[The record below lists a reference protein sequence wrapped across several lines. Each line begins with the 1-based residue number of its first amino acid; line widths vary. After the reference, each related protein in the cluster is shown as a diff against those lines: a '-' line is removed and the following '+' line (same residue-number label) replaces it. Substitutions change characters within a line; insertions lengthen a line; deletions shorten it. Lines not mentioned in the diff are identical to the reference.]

1 MNACLVDPLRCLAV
15 VGEESGEGVSDR
27 DAARIRHMAIHSMI
41 QATADQ
47 KARIANDTKTRRS
60 GELLELREG
69 DLVEFYRKPITKD
82 ASGWHGP
89 AEVVNPSSLQDGV
102 IYVKWQG
109 RFIAVRIQDIRTAL
123 IFATFLMKPTGPIR
137 IFKSE
142 AESQT
147 GHALRVGW
155 LRQGSHW
162 TECQANRTHSIML
175 EVGLYVAAV
184 RMHLQG
190 VIGFRFGAYLHNLPA
205 VSFDDTL
212 LLWWKVGSPNLTE
225 WCHCFLPG
233 NQLLNV
239 PKVCGHSD
247 VCVVQFFMVDVSEVM
262 SLRQVVPDIPHLGG
276 QYEPDMPHSR
286 DCTDEVLKT
295 RSPKQ
300 IKNDNPPDNPPVST
314 PLSPQAA
321 DASQPENAQAFALM
335 DLAATSM
342 PSVPSENDLHYVFDF
357 RYVMSNI
364 AYLGMSYDPMPMC
377 SGSVLCGDDSF
388 VTDACE
394 LDEPPVFSFAASMT
408 QFVTRH
414 AKHLR
419 AKMSCDNLLSFV
431 YQTSQETVSV
441 IERVNNILTRSEALS
456 HVDECRESMI
466 LELMRWE
473 RHGAWKRGRM
483 DKASN
488 VLKSKWVL
496 KWKDISDGT
505 SKSRKIKAR
514 LVAQGFL
521 DRQTTDTFAGT
532 STRWGQ
538 RLLIAIAVQQG
549 WSLWSADISEAFL
562 RGLTFK
568 ELHEEGGELR
578 QVQISL
584 PPGSEHLLRTI
595 PGYEDYNP
603 QSEVLVMLKPG
614 FGLKDAPRL
623 WLMALKRVLGKIGVT
638 ATQVD
643 QQLFCMHQNDK
654 LILLMAIHVDDI
666 KLCGV
671 PELMKKVVSQLESH
685 FDSVKLEKDNFV
697 HLGLQ
702 HSLQEDGSITVSQSH
717 YIAEL
722 REIPEGGLRS
732 MGKEDLVDEQHQHL
746 YRSLLGGVAW
756 VTQTRLDC

>member
-1 MNACLVDPLRCLAV
+1 MQTLLQAAGVGVDILNMVPSIIDTCDICRSWQRVGPRSVASTRLPQAFNQEVQIDLLFFKTKVILHCIDACTRWSSVQLLPNREYSSIIDGFAACWLRLFGPPALVLSDQEGALVSDLISDWMDRRGIKLDFRAREQHCGLVERHNAILRHQLHLLDGQASAEGLAV
-15 VGEESGEGVSDR
+15 PFTTVLAESVFAKNAMFQVGNASPYECVFGRSPPLLAIVGEESGEGVSDR
-27 DAARIRHMAIHSMI
+27 DATRIRRMAIHSMI

-89 AEVVNPSSLQDGV
+89 AEVVNLSSLQDGV

-109 RFIAVRIQDIRTAL
+109 RVIAVRIQDIRTAL
-123 IFATFLMKPTGPIR
+123 IFAAFLMKPTGPIR

-142 AESQT
+142 AKSQT
-147 GHALRVGW
+147 GHVLRVGW

-162 TECQANRTHSIML
+162 TECQANRTHSTML
-175 EVGLYVAAV
+175 EVGLYVAAAC
-184 RMHLQG
+184 MHLQG
-190 VIGFRFGAYLHNLPA
+190 VIGFRFGAYLHNLPT

-247 VCVVQFFMVDVSEVM
+247 VCAVQFFMVDVSEVM
-262 SLRQVVPDIPHLGG
+262 SLRQAVPDIPHLGG

-286 DCTDEVLKT
+286 DCTDEVFKT

-314 PLSPQAA
+314 PLGPQAA
-321 DASQPENAQAFALM
+321 DASQPENAQAFAVM
-335 DLAATSM
+335 DLAVTSM

-357 RYVMSNI
+357 RDVMSNI

-377 SGSVLCGDDSF
+377 SGAVLCGDDSL
-388 VTDACE
+388 VIDACE

-408 QFVTRH
+408 QFVTRN

-419 AKMSCDNLLSFV
+419 ARMSCDNLLSFV
-431 YQTSQETVSV
+431 YQTSQETDPV

-483 DKASN
+483 DEASN
-488 VLKSKWVL
+488 VLKSK
-496 KWKDISDGT
+496 
-505 SKSRKIKAR
+505 
-514 LVAQGFL
+514 
-521 DRQTTDTFAGT
+521 
-532 STRWGQ
+532 
-538 RLLIAIAVQQG
+538 
-549 WSLWSADISEAFL
+549 
-562 RGLTFK
+562 
-568 ELHEEGGELR
+568 
-578 QVQISL
+578 
-584 PPGSEHLLRTI
+584 
-595 PGYEDYNP
+595 
-603 QSEVLVMLKPG
+603 
-614 FGLKDAPRL
+614 
-623 WLMALKRVLGKIGVT
+623 
-638 ATQVD
+638 
-643 QQLFCMHQNDK
+643 
-654 LILLMAIHVDDI
+654 
-666 KLCGV
+666 
-671 PELMKKVVSQLESH
+671 
-685 FDSVKLEKDNFV
+685 
-697 HLGLQ
+697 
-702 HSLQEDGSITVSQSH
+702 
-717 YIAEL
+717 
-722 REIPEGGLRS
+722 
-732 MGKEDLVDEQHQHL
+732 
-746 YRSLLGGVAW
+746 
-756 VTQTRLDC
+756 